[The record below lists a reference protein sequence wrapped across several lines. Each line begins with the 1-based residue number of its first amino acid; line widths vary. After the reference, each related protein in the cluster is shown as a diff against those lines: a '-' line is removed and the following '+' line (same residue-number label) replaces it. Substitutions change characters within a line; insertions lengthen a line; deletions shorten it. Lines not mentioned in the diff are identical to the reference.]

1 MLWTFLRGNR
11 SLTLPAALFVTLAC
25 SSKGDNGA
33 ATPNPGPDPLTALL
47 GEGPTATKL
56 NLAAACGKTG
66 APALSFA
73 KRTSEWGL
81 TAVRGNHIQAI
92 DLDADGYP
100 DLLVQSG
107 GSARSP
113 VGDKQATRVLM
124 NRPAPGGGRTFVEAT
139 VDSNFGVVR
148 EGSKPADGSLRAS
161 QLVVA
166 ADVDNDGDVDL
177 FSGTYID
184 PNAYDPTK
192 PLETESTDRNEI
204 LLNDGKGKFTLA
216 TKSAVQQ
223 VPADVLPKPAAP
235 GAGPTSSATFADVD
249 RDGVIDLFVGFWYRA
264 YGKGYL
270 GVQARLFKGVGDGTF
285 TDATPGSGL
294 ETQNSGYDTGKNHR
308 PAYGVTSCDL
318 DDDGTPELLVSV
330 YGRQWNLLYK
340 NAGGLSFEDVSAAS
354 GFAGDSNVDYS
365 DNEFYRCHCE
375 LTMSCEAEPPN
386 LACGSMSNWSSV
398 DAKPWRNNGN
408 TFTTTCG
415 DLNADGKPDLYSA
428 EIVHWHIGQ
437 SSDPSELL
445 VNESADGAIKFGRP
459 GRKDTGLEWAHPTS
473 DWNEGGI
480 MSANADLDNDGYDD
494 IVVAA
499 SDYPGNWSMLFRQNP
514 DAPGTFKEIGKDVG
528 LQHICTNG
536 LAIADFDRDGDLDVV
551 VGSSTAR
558 DCAKSYPGGNE
569 VHFYENKLN
578 DGADK
583 AGFLQIALE
592 GKGAGGA
599 NKTGIGARV
608 KVVNGGKVQ
617 SKQLLGGYGHF
628 GIQHDTALSFGLGAT
643 CEPTAI
649 EVRWPNGALTRARYT
664 GVGGGRRILIK
675 ETGEVTEVA
684 K

>member
-1 MLWTFLRGNR
+1 MLRRSVFL
-11 SLTLPAALFVTLAC
+11 ALCTTIAC
-25 SSKGDNGA
+25 SSKGDGTVGT
-33 ATPNPGPDPLTALL
+33 TPDSGVDPLAALL
-47 GEGPTATKL
+47 GEGPAATKL
-56 NLAAACGKTG
+56 NLAAACGAVG
-66 APALSFA
+66 AAKLSFA
-73 KRTSEWGL
+73 KRTGEWGL
-81 TAVRGNHIQAI
+81 SAVRGNHIQAI
-92 DLDADGYP
+92 DLDHDGYP
-100 DLLVQSG
+100 DLLIQSG

-124 NRPAPGGGRTFVEAT
+124 NRPGAGGGRTFVEAT
-139 VDSNFGVVR
+139 VDSAFGVVR
-148 EGSKPADGSLRAS
+148 EGGKPADGLLRAS

-166 ADVDNDGDVDL
+166 ADVDNDGDIDL
-177 FSGTYID
+177 FSGTYVD
-184 PNAYDPTK
+184 PAK
-192 PLETESTDRNEI
+192 PENDSSDRNEI

-216 TKSAVQQ
+216 AKSAVQQ
-223 VPADVLPKPAAP
+223 VPSDVLP
-235 GAGPTSSATFADVD
+235 PTSSATFVDVD

-264 YGKGYL
+264 YGTSYL
-270 GVQARLFKGVGDGTF
+270 GVQARLFKGKGDGTF

-294 ETQNSGYDTGKNHR
+294 ETQSSGYDQGKNHR

-318 DDDGTPELLVSV
+318 DDDGSPELMVSA

-340 NAGGLSFEDVSAAS
+340 NNSAGGAPAFEDVSAAS
-354 GFAGDSNVDYS
+354 GFAGDALTDYK
-365 DNEFYRCHCE
+365 DNQFYMCHCQI
-375 LTMSCEAEPPN
+375 TGTCEADTPD
-386 LACGSMSNWSSV
+386 LSCGTTSNWSSV

-415 DLNADGKPDLYSA
+415 DLNGDGKPDLYSA
-428 EIVHWHIGQ
+428 EIVHWHIGS

-459 GRKDTGLEWAHPTS
+459 GRGNTGLEWPHPTS

-480 MSANADLDNDGYDD
+480 MSANADLDLDGYDD

-569 VHFYENKLN
+569 VHFYENKIN
-578 DGADK
+578 DAAEK
-583 AGFLQIALE
+583 HGFLQIELE
-592 GKGAGGA
+592 GKGSGGA

-628 GIQHDTALSFGLGAT
+628 GIQHDTVLSFGLGAT

-649 EVRWPNGALTRARYT
+649 EVRWPNGELTRARYT

>member
-1 MLWTFLRGNR
+1 MLRRMLRP
-11 SLTLPAALFVTLAC
+11 SILLLVCTTIAC
-25 SSKGDNGA
+25 SSKGEGAA
-33 ATPNPGPDPLTALL
+33 ATPDGGVDPLTALL
-47 GEGPTATKL
+47 GEGPAATKL
-56 NLAAACGKTG
+56 NLAPACGTVG
-66 APALSFA
+66 APKLSFT
-73 KRTSEWGL
+73 KRTNEWGL
-81 TAVRGNHIQAI
+81 SAVRGNHIQAI
-92 DLDADGYP
+92 DIDNDGYP
-100 DLLVQSG
+100 DLLIQSG

-139 VDSNFGVVR
+139 VDSGFGAVR
-148 EGSKPADGSLRAS
+148 EGSKPADGMLRSS

-166 ADVDNDGDVDL
+166 ADVDNDGDIDL
-177 FSGTYID
+177 FSGSNVD
-184 PNAYDPTK
+184 PAND
-192 PLETESTDRNEI
+192 SSDRNEI

-223 VPADVLPKPAAP
+223 VPSDVLP
-235 GAGPTSSATFADVD
+235 TTSATFVDVD
-249 RDGVIDLFVGFWYRA
+249 RDGVVDLFVGFWYRA
-264 YGKGYL
+264 YGSSHL

-294 ETQNSGYDTGKNHR
+294 ETQNSGYDQGRNHR

-318 DDDGTPELLVSV
+318 DDDGTPELMVSA

-340 NAGGLSFEDVSAAS
+340 NASAPGSALAFEEVGQAS
-354 GFAGDSNVDYS
+354 GFAGDSLIDYS
-365 DNEFYRCHCE
+365 DNQFYMCHCK
-375 LTMSCEAEPPN
+375 LTGDCTAGEPDLSCT
-386 LACGSMSNWSSV
+386 SDNWSTV

-415 DLNADGKPDLYSA
+415 DLNGDGKPDLYSA
-428 EIVHWHIGQ
+428 EIKHWHIGS

-459 GRKDTGLEWAHPTS
+459 GLLNTGLEWPHPTS

-480 MSANADLDNDGYDD
+480 MSANADLDLDGYDD

-499 SDYPGNWSMLFRQNP
+499 SDYPGNWSLLFRQKP
-514 DAPGTFKEIGKDVG
+514 DAPGTFEEIGESVG
-528 LQHICTNG
+528 LHHVCTNG
-536 LAIADFDRDGDLDVV
+536 VAIADFDRDGDLDVV

-558 DCAKSYPGGNE
+558 DCAKTYTNGNE
-569 VHFYENKLN
+569 VHFYENKIY
-578 DGADK
+578 DGAEK
-583 AGFLQIALE
+583 HGFLQVALE
-592 GKGAGGA
+592 GKGAGFA

-608 KVVNGGKVQ
+608 KVVSGGKVQ

-628 GIQHDTALSFGLGAT
+628 GIQHDTALSFGLGAA

-649 EVRWPNGALTRARYT
+649 EVRWPNGELTRARYT

-675 ETGEVTEVA
+675 ESGEVTEVA
-684 K
+684 R